1 MVFGLG
7 RKQHKVKVTARGRGT
22 APPPELMVPNALI
35 PTMMPPA
42 APMGATYTTMMPPP
56 APIMP
61 PTYNTVMHAG
71 PMPAPPMVVG
81 ETAPVVTT
89 ETLAVQYPTESRVMA
104 YAPPSMVEE
113 TTVYQQALP
122 PPAPAPQEAPVEI
135 SLQRIQPP
143 LPAGY
148 ESDEEF
154 LQSVKYAQKDVLTDD
169 DTDSYTSFEEEVYCI
184 VPPGTRAP
192 RDLPLNSYR
201 HGYRLRGGPA
211 VIDQYYEGPTPSPRQ
226 SLPPRRSELYSYT
239 DIPVARN
246 ATQYS
251 PSPRLDGTARAYRT
265 AERFVDAPSPSYNRR
280 GRYY

>member
-22 APPPELMVPNALI
+22 APPPELLVPNAMI
-35 PTMMPPA
+35 PTMMPPP
-42 APMGATYTTMMPPP
+42 APITSTYTMMPPP

-61 PTYNTVMHAG
+61 PMQ
-71 PMPAPPMVVG
+71 PMQAPHMVVG
-81 ETAPVVTT
+81 ATAPVVTT
-89 ETLAVQYPTESRVMA
+89 ETLAVQYPTESRVMQ
-104 YAPPSMVEE
+104 YAPPPLVEE

-122 PPAPAPQEAPVEI
+122 PPAPVEAQIEI
-135 SLQRIQPP
+135 ALQRVQPP

-154 LQSVKYAQKDVLTDD
+154 LQSVKYAQQDVLTDD

-184 VPPGTRAP
+184 VPPGSRAP

-226 SLPPRRSELYSYT
+226 NLPRRSELYSYT

-246 ATQYS
+246 ATRYS
-251 PSPRLDGTARAYRT
+251 PSPRLGGTARAYRT
-265 AERFVDAPSPSYNRR
+265 AERIVDAPSPSYNRR